1 MVRAYNKKLSRED
14 EIERLRGIIEDSER
28 VEAENLLYIE
38 EYKRSHL
45 WEYFNRFSWQD
56 RCLELARG
64 KMIVLSPAP
73 NGIGKTTLMVN
84 ILMSWICGYEGWFEV
99 DAGYSGAVKVGDKW
113 YRGSSL
119 GIKPPVRLRVT
130 GEDWNHHLGQVVV
143 PEMKKW
149 FSVDEF
155 DTKRNTSGV
164 EYFWTHKSSGSTLE
178 LMTHDQDIKLF
189 ESWRGHGWCADE
201 PPKYDIFKAM
211 SRGLAENRGKMFFAS
226 TPLKEA
232 WMLDELILKN
242 RSDVG
247 VMKDLTLFDNEIS
260 FENDVKILDDI
271 GVSGK
276 GGKYWRECEGEKR
289 HFFDLLLYKDDLGV
303 EAEKYIRGIARI
315 QDDIDKKIMDL
326 IFLKRAKD
334 TSIDEKPSRFF
345 GMFKKL
351 VGLVIKEFN
360 NGVHIVKGDDDIP
373 VNWIVTFEI
382 DFHLGKPH
390 AIVFYACSERNIH
403 YVIDEVWENMT
414 PEEIADFIIRKKVVN
429 GWNINYGEIDPLSKG
444 DDKYMKNRDADAVD
458 SFTIIEEKLDK
469 YGIELGVASKDKRS
483 GISNIKSW
491 LKGVN
496 RIPILY
502 FFDTLRSVN
511 DNAYGVVYE
520 LQRLCYDENGMPE
533 KVNDH
538 FIECLYRYTLANVE
552 YKEKKEDL
560 FSYKEF
566 APCGKESWML

>member
-1 MVRAYNKKLSRED
+1 
-14 EIERLRGIIEDSER
+14 
-28 VEAENLLYIE
+28 
-38 EYKRSHL
+38 
-45 WEYFNRFSWQD
+45 
-56 RCLELARG
+56 
-64 KMIVLSPAP
+64 
-73 NGIGKTTLMVN
+73 
-84 ILMSWICGYEGWFEV
+84 
-99 DAGYSGAVKVGDKW
+99 
-113 YRGSSL
+113 
-119 GIKPPVRLRVT
+119 
-130 GEDWNHHLGQVVV
+130 
-143 PEMKKW
+143 
-149 FSVDEF
+149 
-155 DTKRNTSGV
+155 
-164 EYFWTHKSSGSTLE
+164 
-178 LMTHDQDIKLF
+178 
-189 ESWRGHGWCADE
+189 
-201 PPKYDIFKAM
+201 
-211 SRGLAENRGKMFFAS
+211 
-226 TPLKEA
+226 
-232 WMLDELILKN
+232 
-242 RSDVG
+242 
-247 VMKDLTLFDNEIS
+247 
-260 FENDVKILDDI
+260 
-271 GVSGK
+271 
-276 GGKYWRECEGEKR
+276 
-289 HFFDLLLYKDDLGV
+289 
-303 EAEKYIRGIARI
+303 
-315 QDDIDKKIMDL
+315 
-326 IFLKRAKD
+326 
-334 TSIDEKPSRFF
+334 
-345 GMFKKL
+345 MFKKL

-502 FFDTLRSVN
+502 FLILCEVLMIMLMGLFMSCR
-511 DNAYGVVYE
+511 
-520 LQRLCYDENGMPE
+520 RLCYDENGMPE